1 MKVYVGNDPIVKN
14 NPVCQGPITPD
25 AKWENVDVTCSLVGR
40 YVGIALGEQNY
51 LQIGEV
57 ELWELA
63 GAVPTPTPTH
73 ETLTKLSTTG
83 LAAS

>member
-40 YVGIALGEQNY
+40 YVGIALSEQNY

-57 ELWELA
+57 ELWELS
-63 GAVPTPTPTH
+63 GGNGGGNGGKF
-73 ETLTKLSTTG
+73 TLNGDFTW
-83 LAAS
+83 